1 MIAVIRELARDESG
15 GALIEYALVLALVS
29 MAGFAALSAFGDV
42 LESFFATSSTD
53 LALVAQQ
60 AK

>member
-1 MIAVIRELARDESG
+1 MIVAVRNLASNESG

-29 MAGFAALSAFGDV
+29 MVGFIALRGFGDV
-42 LESFFATSSTD
+42 LAKFFATSSDD
-53 LALVAQQ
+53 LANVAIQ